1 MPRQDKRNY
10 DKFQQLIITRVG
22 DSEAERR
29 NKWWSI
35 QPEDQEL
42 LSTWYRRVA
51 ETTTRYLKDFQSRQ
65 QVLDQLIVETFLG
78 DLPANVAAWVRQQ
91 CDGDPEYACE
101 DALVLPGPRLGA

>member
-22 DSEAERR
+22 DSEAKRR

-35 QPEDQEL
+35 QPEDQES

-51 ETTTRYLKDFQSRQ
+51 QTTTRYLKDFESRQ

-78 DLPANVAAWVRQQ
+78 GLPANVAK
-91 CDGDPEYACE
+91 
-101 DALVLPGPRLGA
+101 